1 MYQSLISQLQDML
14 KSPYKSR
21 NKLFLRQFGEQGV
34 AYAHLTPDVLFQLSM
49 ACVFA
54 QNLKDVSFMED
65 VYKLNEDL
73 MEHAENDVAPQSKA
87 QYVKKFNKHMKKKGL
102 VKDERI
108 EKLEKIAS
116 FMNTTDP
123 TMVQSHRELETMA
136 LDYFDSLASGMYQ
149 SVYHK
154 YLADLFEKIVT
165 ESTLDSD
172 LNSDSNHPQEYEKM
186 QEDLCLVVLD
196 TLPHLMNVYPKTYE
210 KAKNKVLNDAIEVYS
225 YSHDEDYWC
234 VEYGNIL
241 EKNEY
246 SKAVK
251 DELDKDEWLELYTYQ
266 LDSLV
271 KSMLSTFK
279 YVVRQSCYT
288 HKLNQ
293 LVQQINELGL

>member
-14 KSPYKSR
+14 KSPYKSH

-34 AYAHLTPDVLFQLSM
+34 AYAHLTPDVLFKLSM

-65 VYKLNEDL
+65 VYRLNEDL
-73 MEHAENDVAPQSKA
+73 MEHAENDVQSKA

-123 TMVQSHRELETMA
+123 TMVQSHQELETMA
-136 LDYFDSLASGMYQ
+136 LDYFDSLSLEMCQ
-149 SVYHK
+149 SAYYN
-154 YLADLFEKIVT
+154 YLADLFEIITK
-165 ESTLDSD
+165 
-172 LNSDSNHPQEYEKM
+172 SDSNNQQEYEKM
-186 QEDLCLVVLD
+186 LEDLCLVILD
-196 TLPHLMNVYPKTYE
+196 TLPYLMHVYPKTYE
-210 KAKNKVLNDAIEVYS
+210 KAKNNVLNDMVEVDVH
-225 YSHDEDYWC
+225 SHDDDYWC
-234 VEYGNIL
+234 SDYGNIL

-251 DELDKDEWLELYTYQ
+251 EELDKDEWLELYTYQ

>member
-1 MYQSLISQLQDML
+1 MYQSLISQIQDML

-34 AYAHLTPDVLFQLSM
+34 AYAHLTPDVLFKLSM

-65 VYKLNEDL
+65 VYRLNEDL
-73 MEHAENDVAPQSKA
+73 MEHAENDVQSKA
-87 QYVKKFNKHMKKKGL
+87 QYVRKFNKHMKKKGL

-136 LDYFDSLASGMYQ
+136 LDYFDSLSLEMCQ
-149 SVYHK
+149 SVYYK
-154 YLADLFEKIVT
+154 YLADLFEQIVT
-165 ESTLDSD
+165 ESNLDSD
-172 LNSDSNHPQEYEKM
+172 LDSDSNRSQVYEEM
-186 QEDLCLVVLD
+186 QNNLREVIVD
-196 TLPHLMNVYPKTYE
+196 TLPYLMHVYPKTYE
-210 KAKNKVLNDAIEVYS
+210 KAKNNVLNDTVEVDV

-251 DELDKDEWLELYTYQ
+251 DELDEEQWLELYTYQ
-266 LDSLV
+266 LESLIQ
-271 KSMLSTFK
+271 SMLSSFK
-279 YVVRQSCYT
+279 HVLRQSCYT
-288 HKLNQ
+288 HELNK
-293 LVQQINELGL
+293 LVQQINALGF

>member
-1 MYQSLISQLQDML
+1 MYQSLISQIQDML

-34 AYAHLTPDVLFQLSM
+34 AYAHLTPDVLFKLSM

-65 VYKLNEDL
+65 VYRLNEDL
-73 MEHAENDVAPQSKA
+73 MEHAENDVQSKA
-87 QYVKKFNKHMKKKGL
+87 QYVRKFNKHMKKKGL

-136 LDYFDSLASGMYQ
+136 LDYFDSLSLEMCQ
-149 SVYHK
+149 SVYYK
-154 YLADLFEKIVT
+154 YLSDLFEQIVT
-165 ESTLDSD
+165 ESSLDSN
-172 LNSDSNHPQEYEKM
+172 LYSDSNRSQVYEEM
-186 QEDLCLVVLD
+186 QNNLREVIVD
-196 TLPHLMNVYPKTYE
+196 TLPYLMHVYPKTYE
-210 KAKNKVLNDAIEVYS
+210 KAKNNVLNDTVEVDV

-251 DELDKDEWLELYTYQ
+251 DELDEEQWLELYTYQ
-266 LDSLV
+266 LESLIQ
-271 KSMLSTFK
+271 SMLSSFK
-279 YVVRQSCYT
+279 YVLRQSCYT
-288 HKLNQ
+288 HELNK
-293 LVQQINELGL
+293 LVQKINELGL

>member
-34 AYAHLTPDVLFQLSM
+34 AYAHLTPDVLFKLSM

-65 VYKLNEDL
+65 VYKLNVDL
-73 MEHAENDVAPQSKA
+73 MEYAENDVQAKA

-123 TMVQSHRELETMA
+123 TMVQSHWELETMA
-136 LDYFDSLASGMYQ
+136 LDYFDSLSLEMCQ
-149 SVYHK
+149 SAYYN
-154 YLADLFEKIVT
+154 YLADLFEIITK
-165 ESTLDSD
+165 
-172 LNSDSNHPQEYEKM
+172 SDSNNQQEYEKM
-186 QEDLCLVVLD
+186 LEDLCLVVLD
-196 TLPHLMNVYPKTYE
+196 TLPYLMHVYPKTYE
-210 KAKNKVLNDAIEVYS
+210 KAKNNVLNDMVEVDVH
-225 YSHDEDYWC
+225 SHDDDYWC
-234 VEYGNIL
+234 SDYGNIL

-266 LDSLV
+266 LDLLV

>member
-34 AYAHLTPDVLFQLSM
+34 AYAHLTPDVLFKLSM

-65 VYKLNEDL
+65 VYKLNVDL
-73 MEHAENDVAPQSKA
+73 MEYAENDVQAKA

-136 LDYFDSLASGMYQ
+136 LDYFDSLSLEMCQ
-149 SVYHK
+149 SAYYN
-154 YLADLFEKIVT
+154 YLADLFEIITK
-165 ESTLDSD
+165 
-172 LNSDSNHPQEYEKM
+172 SDSNNQQEYEKM
-186 QEDLCLVVLD
+186 LEDLCLVVLD
-196 TLPHLMNVYPKTYE
+196 TLPYLMHVYPKTYE
-210 KAKNKVLNDAIEVYS
+210 KAKNNVLNDMVEVDVH
-225 YSHDEDYWC
+225 SHDDDYWC
-234 VEYGNIL
+234 SDYGNIL

-251 DELDKDEWLELYTYQ
+251 DELDKNEWLELYTYQ

>member
-1 MYQSLISQLQDML
+1 MYQSLISQIQDML

-21 NKLFLRQFGEQGV
+21 NKLFLQQFGEQGV
-34 AYAHLTPDVLFQLSM
+34 AYAHLTPDVLFKLSM

-65 VYKLNEDL
+65 VYRLNEDL
-73 MEHAENDVAPQSKA
+73 MEHAENDVKSKA
-87 QYVKKFNKHMKKKGL
+87 QYVRKFNKHMKKKGI

-136 LDYFDSLASGMYQ
+136 LDYFDSLSLEMCQ
-149 SVYHK
+149 SAYYK

-165 ESTLDSD
+165 GSSLDSNLD
-172 LNSDSNHPQEYEKM
+172 SDSNHSQAYEEMKNNLR
-186 QEDLCLVVLD
+186 EVIVD
-196 TLPHLMNVYPKTYE
+196 TLPYLMHIYPETYE
-210 KAKNKVLNDAIEVYS
+210 KAKNNVLNDMVEVDV
-225 YSHDEDYWC
+225 YSHDDDYWC
-234 VEYGNIL
+234 LDYGNIL

-266 LDSLV
+266 LESLIQ
-271 KSMLSTFK
+271 SMLSSFK
-279 YVVRQSCYT
+279 YVLRQSCYT
-288 HKLNQ
+288 HELNK
-293 LVQQINELGL
+293 LVQKINELGL

>member
-21 NKLFLRQFGEQGV
+21 NKLFLRQFSEQGV
-34 AYAHLTPDVLFQLSM
+34 AYAHLTPDVLFKLSM

-65 VYKLNEDL
+65 VYKLNVDL
-73 MEHAENDVAPQSKA
+73 MEYAENDVQAKA

-136 LDYFDSLASGMYQ
+136 LDYFDSLSLEMCQ
-149 SVYHK
+149 SAYYN
-154 YLADLFEKIVT
+154 YLADLFEIITK
-165 ESTLDSD
+165 
-172 LNSDSNHPQEYEKM
+172 SDSNNQQEYEKM
-186 QEDLCLVVLD
+186 LEDLCLVVLD
-196 TLPHLMNVYPKTYE
+196 TLPYLMHVYPKTYE
-210 KAKNKVLNDAIEVYS
+210 KAKNNVLNDMVEVDVH
-225 YSHDEDYWC
+225 SHDDDYWC
-234 VEYGNIL
+234 SDYGNIL

-251 DELDKDEWLELYTYQ
+251 EELDKDEWLELYTYQ

>member
-1 MYQSLISQLQDML
+1 MYQSLISQIQDML

-21 NKLFLRQFGEQGV
+21 NKLFLWQFGEQGV
-34 AYAHLTPDVLFQLSM
+34 AYAHLTPDVLFKLSM

-65 VYKLNEDL
+65 VYRLNEDL
-73 MEHAENDVAPQSKA
+73 MEHAENDVQSKA
-87 QYVKKFNKHMKKKGL
+87 QYVRKFNKHMKKKGL

-136 LDYFDSLASGMYQ
+136 LDYFDSLSLEMCQ
-149 SVYHK
+149 SVYYK
-154 YLADLFEKIVT
+154 YLADLFEQIVT
-165 ESTLDSD
+165 ESSLDSNLDSD
-172 LNSDSNHPQEYEKM
+172 SNRSQVYEEM
-186 QEDLCLVVLD
+186 QNNLREVIVD
-196 TLPHLMNVYPKTYE
+196 TLPYLMHVYPKTYE
-210 KAKNKVLNDAIEVYS
+210 KAKNNVLNDTVEVDV

-251 DELDKDEWLELYTYQ
+251 DELDEEQWLELYTYQ
-266 LDSLV
+266 LESLIQ
-271 KSMLSTFK
+271 SMLSSFK
-279 YVVRQSCYT
+279 HVLRQSCYT
-288 HKLNQ
+288 HELNK
-293 LVQQINELGL
+293 LVQHINALGF

>member
-1 MYQSLISQLQDML
+1 MYQSLITQLKTML
-14 KSPYKSR
+14 EHPYKSR
-21 NKLFLRQFGEQGV
+21 NKLFLKQFGEQGV

-73 MEHAENDVAPQSKA
+73 MEHAENDVQSKA

-123 TMVQSHRELETMA
+123 NMVQSHRELETMA
-136 LDYFDSLASGMYQ
+136 LDYFDSLSLEMCQ
-149 SVYHK
+149 SSHYICLK
-154 YLADLFEKIVT
+154 QLFEQIVKKT
-165 ESTLDSD
+165 AVHSEKSND
-172 LNSDSNHPQEYEKM
+172 DSNHSRTYEDM
-186 QEDLCLVVLD
+186 QDNLREVIVD
-196 TLPHLMNVYPKTYE
+196 TLPYLMHVYPKTYD
-210 KAKNKVLNDAIEVYS
+210 KAVNQILNNDSE
-225 YSHDEDYWC
+225 HDNFDEDYWC
-234 VEYGNIL
+234 SDYGNIL

-246 SKAVK
+246 SKSVK

-266 LDSLV
+266 LESLIQ
-271 KSMLSTFK
+271 SMLSSFK
-279 YVVRQSCYT
+279 YVLQQSCYT
-288 HKLNQ
+288 HELNK
-293 LVQQINELGL
+293 LVQQINALEL

>member
-1 MYQSLISQLQDML
+1 MYQSLISQLQTML
-14 KSPYKSR
+14 ENPYKSR
-21 NKLFLRQFGEQGV
+21 NKLFLKQFGEQGV
-34 AYAHLTPDVLFQLSM
+34 TYAHLTPDILFKLSM

-65 VYKLNEDL
+65 VYKLNEHL
-73 MEHAENDVAPQSKA
+73 MEHAENDVQSKA

-136 LDYFDSLASGMYQ
+136 LDYFDSLSLKMCQ
-149 SVYHK
+149 SVYYK
-154 YLADLFEKIVT
+154 YLADLFEQIVT
-165 ESTLDSD
+165 ESSLDSNLDSD
-172 LNSDSNHPQEYEKM
+172 SNRSQVYEEM
-186 QEDLCLVVLD
+186 QNNLREVIVD
-196 TLPHLMNVYPKTYE
+196 TLPYLMHVYPKTYE
-210 KAKNKVLNDAIEVYS
+210 KAKNNVLNDTVEVDV

-246 SKAVK
+246 SKSVK
-251 DELDKDEWLELYTYQ
+251 DELDKEHWLELYTYQ
-266 LDSLV
+266 LESLIQ
-271 KSMLSTFK
+271 SMLSSFK
-279 YVVRQSCYT
+279 YVLRQSCYT
-288 HKLNQ
+288 HELNK
-293 LVQQINELGL
+293 LVQQINALEL

>member
-1 MYQSLISQLQDML
+1 MYQSLITQLKTML
-14 KSPYKSR
+14 EHPYKSR
-21 NKLFLRQFGEQGV
+21 NKLFLKQFGEQGV

-73 MEHAENDVAPQSKA
+73 MEHVENDVQSKA

-102 VKDERI
+102 IKDERI

-116 FMNTTDP
+116 LMNTTDP
-123 TMVQSHRELETMA
+123 TMVQSHHELETMA
-136 LDYFDSLASGMYQ
+136 LDYFDSLASSMYQ
-149 SVYHK
+149 SVYYK

-165 ESTLDSD
+165 QSNFD
-172 LNSDSNHPQEYEKM
+172 SDSNSNSSQTYEEM
-186 QEDLCLVVLD
+186 RGNLRAVIVD
-196 TLPHLMNVYPKTYE
+196 TLPALIHVYPKTYD
-210 KAKNKVLNDAIEVYS
+210 KAVNQVLNNDIEYDNF
-225 YSHDEDYWC
+225 DEDYWC
-234 VEYGNIL
+234 SEYGNIL

-246 SKAVK
+246 SKSVK

-266 LDSLV
+266 LESLIQ
-271 KSMLSTFK
+271 SMLSSFK
-279 YVVRQSCYT
+279 YVLRQSCYT

>member
-34 AYAHLTPDVLFQLSM
+34 AYAHLTPDVLFKLSM

-65 VYKLNEDL
+65 VYKLNADL
-73 MEHAENDVAPQSKA
+73 MEYAENDVQAKA

-136 LDYFDSLASGMYQ
+136 LDYFDSLSLEMCQ
-149 SVYHK
+149 SAYYS
-154 YLADLFEKIVT
+154 YLADLFEIVT
-165 ESTLDSD
+165 K
-172 LNSDSNHPQEYEKM
+172 SDSNYQQEYEKM
-186 QEDLCLVVLD
+186 LEDLCLVVLD
-196 TLPHLMNVYPKTYE
+196 TLPYLMHVYPKTYE
-210 KAKNKVLNDAIEVYS
+210 KAKNNVLNDMVEVDVH
-225 YSHDEDYWC
+225 SHDDDYWC
-234 VEYGNIL
+234 SDYGNIL

-251 DELDKDEWLELYTYQ
+251 EELDKDEWLELYTYQ

>member
-1 MYQSLISQLQDML
+1 MYQSLISQIQDML

-34 AYAHLTPDVLFQLSM
+34 AYAHLTPDVLFKLSM

-65 VYKLNEDL
+65 VYSLNEDL
-73 MEHAENDVAPQSKA
+73 MEHAENDVQSKA

-136 LDYFDSLASGMYQ
+136 LDYFDSLSLKMCQ
-149 SVYHK
+149 SVYYK
-154 YLADLFEKIVT
+154 YLADLFEQIVT
-165 ESTLDSD
+165 ESSLDSNLDSD
-172 LNSDSNHPQEYEKM
+172 SNRSQVYEEM
-186 QEDLCLVVLD
+186 QNNLREVIVD
-196 TLPHLMNVYPKTYE
+196 TLPYLMHVYPKTYE
-210 KAKNKVLNDAIEVYS
+210 KAKNNVLNDTVEVDV

-246 SKAVK
+246 SKSVK
-251 DELDKDEWLELYTYQ
+251 DELDKEHWLELYTYQ
-266 LDSLV
+266 LESLIQ
-271 KSMLSTFK
+271 SMLSSFK
-279 YVVRQSCYT
+279 YVLRQSCYT
-288 HKLNQ
+288 HELNK
-293 LVQQINELGL
+293 LVQQINALEL

>member
-1 MYQSLISQLQDML
+1 MYQSLISQLQTMFEN
-14 KSPYKSR
+14 PYKSR
-21 NKLFLRQFGEQGV
+21 NKLFLKQFGEQGV
-34 AYAHLTPDVLFQLSM
+34 TYAHLTPDILFKLSM

-65 VYKLNEDL
+65 VYKLNEHL
-73 MEHAENDVAPQSKA
+73 MEHAENDVQSKA

-136 LDYFDSLASGMYQ
+136 LDYFDSLSLKMCQ
-149 SVYHK
+149 SVYYK
-154 YLADLFEKIVT
+154 YLADLFEQIVT
-165 ESTLDSD
+165 ESSLDSNLDSD
-172 LNSDSNHPQEYEKM
+172 SNRSQVYEEM
-186 QEDLCLVVLD
+186 QNNLREVIVD
-196 TLPHLMNVYPKTYE
+196 TLPYLMHVYPKTYE
-210 KAKNKVLNDAIEVYS
+210 KAKNNVLNDTVEVDV

-246 SKAVK
+246 SKSVK
-251 DELDKDEWLELYTYQ
+251 DELDKEHWLELYTYQ
-266 LDSLV
+266 LESLIQ
-271 KSMLSTFK
+271 SMLSSFK
-279 YVVRQSCYT
+279 YVLRQSCYT
-288 HKLNQ
+288 HELNK
-293 LVQQINELGL
+293 LVQQINALEL

>member
-34 AYAHLTPDVLFQLSM
+34 AYAHLTPDVLFRLSM

-73 MEHAENDVAPQSKA
+73 MEHAENDVQSKA

-136 LDYFDSLASGMYQ
+136 LDYFDSLSLEMCQ
-149 SVYHK
+149 SEYYS
-154 YLADLFEKIVT
+154 YLVDLFEIITK
-165 ESTLDSD
+165 
-172 LNSDSNHPQEYEKM
+172 SDSNLQQEYEKM
-186 QEDLCLVVLD
+186 LEDLCLVVLD
-196 TLPHLMNVYPKTYE
+196 TLPYLMHVYPKTYE
-210 KAKNKVLNDAIEVYS
+210 KAKNNVLNDMVEVDVH
-225 YSHDEDYWC
+225 SHDDDYWC
-234 VEYGNIL
+234 SDYGNIL

-293 LVQQINELGL
+293 LVKQINELGL

>member
-1 MYQSLISQLQDML
+1 MYQSLISQIQDML

-34 AYAHLTPDVLFQLSM
+34 AYAHLTPDVLFKLSM

-54 QNLKDVSFMED
+54 KNLKDVSFMED
-65 VYKLNEDL
+65 VYRLNEDL
-73 MEHAENDVAPQSKA
+73 MEHAENDVQSKA
-87 QYVKKFNKHMKKKGL
+87 QYVRKFNKHMKKKGL

-136 LDYFDSLASGMYQ
+136 LDYFDSLSLEMCQ
-149 SVYHK
+149 SVYYK
-154 YLADLFEKIVT
+154 YLADLFEQIVT
-165 ESTLDSD
+165 ESSLDSNLDSD
-172 LNSDSNHPQEYEKM
+172 SNLSQVYEEM
-186 QEDLCLVVLD
+186 QNNLREVIVD
-196 TLPHLMNVYPKTYE
+196 TLPYLMHVYPKTYE
-210 KAKNKVLNDAIEVYS
+210 KAKNNVLNDTVEVDV

-251 DELDKDEWLELYTYQ
+251 DELDEEQWLELYTYQ
-266 LDSLV
+266 LESLIQ
-271 KSMLSTFK
+271 SMLSSFK
-279 YVVRQSCYT
+279 YVLRQSCYT
-288 HKLNQ
+288 HELNK
-293 LVQQINELGL
+293 LVQKINELGL

>member
-21 NKLFLRQFGEQGV
+21 NKLFLRQFGEQCV
-34 AYAHLTPDVLFQLSM
+34 AYAHLTPDVLFRLSM

-73 MEHAENDVAPQSKA
+73 MEHAENDVQSKA

-136 LDYFDSLASGMYQ
+136 LDYFDSLSLEMCQ
-149 SVYHK
+149 SAYYN
-154 YLADLFEKIVT
+154 YLADLFEIITK
-165 ESTLDSD
+165 
-172 LNSDSNHPQEYEKM
+172 SDSNNQQEYEKM
-186 QEDLCLVVLD
+186 LEDLCLVILD
-196 TLPHLMNVYPKTYE
+196 TLPYLMHVYPKTYE
-210 KAKNKVLNDAIEVYS
+210 KAKNNVLNDMVEVDVH
-225 YSHDEDYWC
+225 SHDDDYWC
-234 VEYGNIL
+234 SDYGNIL

-251 DELDKDEWLELYTYQ
+251 EELDKDEWLELYTYQ

>member
-34 AYAHLTPDVLFQLSM
+34 AYAHLTPDVLFKLSM

-65 VYKLNEDL
+65 VYKLNVDL
-73 MEHAENDVAPQSKA
+73 MEYAENDVQAKA

-136 LDYFDSLASGMYQ
+136 LDYFDSLSLEMCQ
-149 SVYHK
+149 SAYYN
-154 YLADLFEKIVT
+154 YLADLFEIITK
-165 ESTLDSD
+165 
-172 LNSDSNHPQEYEKM
+172 SDSNNQQEYEKM
-186 QEDLCLVVLD
+186 LEDLCLVVLD
-196 TLPHLMNVYPKTYE
+196 TLPYLMHVYPKTYE
-210 KAKNKVLNDAIEVYS
+210 KAKNNVLNDMVEVDVH
-225 YSHDEDYWC
+225 SHDDDYWC
-234 VEYGNIL
+234 SDYGNIL

>member
-34 AYAHLTPDVLFQLSM
+34 AYAHLTPDVLFKLSM

-65 VYKLNEDL
+65 AYKLNVDL
-73 MEHAENDVAPQSKA
+73 MEYAENDVQAKA

-123 TMVQSHRELETMA
+123 TMVQSHWELETMA
-136 LDYFDSLASGMYQ
+136 LDYFDSLSLEMCQ
-149 SVYHK
+149 SAYYN
-154 YLADLFEKIVT
+154 YLADLFEIITK
-165 ESTLDSD
+165 
-172 LNSDSNHPQEYEKM
+172 SDSNNQQEYEKM
-186 QEDLCLVVLD
+186 LEDLCLVVLD
-196 TLPHLMNVYPKTYE
+196 TLPYLMHVYPKTYE
-210 KAKNKVLNDAIEVYS
+210 KAKNNVLNDMVEVDVH
-225 YSHDEDYWC
+225 SHDDDYWC
-234 VEYGNIL
+234 SDYGNIL

-266 LDSLV
+266 LDLLV